1 MAFIITLIALVMER
15 FFHWQHLRQWRWF
28 LSYEAGFNRF
38 IGSWPSPIR
47 LILNILPPILIVG
60 LISFLISG
68 FFYGILELI
77 FGVVVLLYCLGPEN
91 LWVEIYKYIQAASQN
106 DQSGMEHVIRTF
118 HISPDREMGFHET
131 LTRAIFVKANDRIFA
146 VIFWFVVLGPLGA
159 ILYRLITIFS
169 ERVEWGLSDIS
180 QKVKQLLDWIP
191 VRIFTFF
198 FALGGHFVEVFT
210 EWKKNVMLGPYANDM
225 LLTECGI
232 KALDYKS
239 AGEGIMEKEALQLL
253 DRVFVL
259 GLVVLAIGVLIF

>member
-28 LSYEAGFNRF
+28 LNYEASLNRY
-38 IGSWPSPIR
+38 IGNWPASLR
-47 LILNILPPILIVG
+47 LLVNILPPILIVG
-60 LISFLISG
+60 ILSSLLSG
-68 FFYGILELI
+68 LFYGILELI

-91 LWVEIYKYIQAASQN
+91 LWVEIYKYIQAANQN
-106 DQSGMEHVIRTF
+106 DQTGMQHVMQTF
-118 HISPDREMGFHET
+118 HISPDREMGFHEA

-146 VIFWFVVLGPLGA
+146 VIFWFVILGPLGA
-159 ILYRLITIFS
+159 MLYRLITIFA
-169 ERVEWGLSDIS
+169 ERPEWGLSDIS
-180 QKVKQLLDWIP
+180 HKLKQLLDWIP

-198 FALGGHFVEVFT
+198 FALGGHFTEVISSFQKYLT
-210 EWKKNVMLGPYANDM
+210 QGPHANDV

-232 KALDYKS
+232 KALDYKTS
-239 AGEGIMEKEALQLL
+239 SDGIMEKEALQLL